1 MATTIA
7 GVAMAGGGGFVLKS
21 VRTGKLVYN
30 KVQTFSV
37 QNEGDFCIIKNDL
50 SDNKS
55 YEFKIS
61 QIDDISVDI
70 TTAATNIVFGK
81 NIVVSTSYYDFDYHI
96 FEYGP
101 AE

>member
-21 VRTGKLVYN
+21 VRNGKITETEE
-30 KVQTFSV
+30 TFSV
-37 QNEGDFCIIKNDL
+37 QNEGDFCIIACDVMSS
-50 SDNKS
+50 SDS
-55 YEFKIS
+55 FKIR
-61 QIDDISVDI
+61 QIDDIPINISAKKTD
-70 TTAATNIVFGK
+70 IVFGK
-81 NIVVSTSYYDFDYHI
+81 NIVVRASGSSFYYNI

>member
-21 VRTGKLVYN
+21 VRNGKITETEE
-30 KVQTFSV
+30 TFSV
-37 QNEGDFCIIKNDL
+37 QNEGDFCIIACNVL
-50 SDNKS
+50 SSNS
-55 YEFKIS
+55 SFKIR
-61 QIDDISVDI
+61 QIDDIPINIDKK
-70 TTAATNIVFGK
+70 TDIVFGK
-81 NIVVSTSYYDFDYHI
+81 NIVVQTSGSNFYYNI